1 MFARNNWKRL
11 TSLVILSL
19 WLTACETVISSCPPV
34 VEYTQEEKNAAAN
47 EIERAVTEGYIMLP
61 RMMGDYKAER
71 AQLRA
76 CFN

>member
-1 MFARNNWKRL
+1 M
-11 TSLVILSL
+11 
-19 WLTACETVISSCPPV
+19 ISDCPQV
-34 VEYTQEEKNAAAN
+34 VEYTQDEKNAAAT
-47 EIERAVTEGYIMLP
+47 EIERAVTDGYVMLP